1 MRQRQKWEKEKERM
15 ERKEVGIFR
24 STAAAAAPL
33 LVTST
38 LLSK

>member
-24 STAAAAAPL
+24 STAAAAPL